1 MSIPSLRV
9 LLVGN
14 GGREHALAWK
24 LVQSPHVDH
33 IYVVPGNGG
42 TAGFVP
48 SWAAN
53 VPITCVHTQTKPR
66 SFPQKVT
73 NVSNVKADDFA
84 ALVKFA
90 RDNSINFLVPG
101 PEAPLVAGIV
111 DYFAQHLP
119 DVKSFGPN
127 EAAARMEGSKAFS
140 KDFMKDHN
148 IPHCRIWEL

>member
-24 LVQSPHVDH
+24 LVQSSHVEH

-42 TAGFVP
+42 TAGFP
-48 SWAAN
+48 A
-53 VPITCVHTQTKPR
+53 
-66 SFPQKVT
+66 KVT
-73 NVSNVKADDFA
+73 NVQNVKADDFP

-90 RDNSINFLVPG
+90 RDNSVNFLVPG

-119 DVKSFGPN
+119 EVKSFGPN

-140 KDFMKDHN
+140 KDFMKAHN
-148 IPHCRIWEL
+148 IPTAAYENFSDYDK